1 MLQSTLRGSG
11 SIYYG
16 YYLVGAA
23 FIAQFVSTGMYSYV
37 LGSFMAPMTAELG
50 WSRADFTFTRTV
62 GQMVMALVGIYI
74 GSRVDAYGGRPIML
88 FGSLLLGL
96 TLALTSQVESLGAWL
111 LLNGVLVTIGCA
123 MLGNLVVNV
132 TLSKWF
138 VERRG
143 IVISIA
149 AMGVSFGG
157 VVLTPFATWMID
169 VVGWRE
175 AWFWLGL
182 GATLFTLPLALIM
195 RRAPEDH
202 GLYPDGYSAEQIEQ
216 GMGERARLELAASFT
231 RAQAVRTFSFYAL
244 VIAFGFF
251 SINIFVLLIHT
262 VPFLGDSG
270 LSRNEA
276 AFAML
281 VASVPAMV
289 SKPVWGYWIDR
300 SPAKPLAAISACV
313 TGIALFLIVYAT
325 TSLGVIWVYVA
336 YGVLGLG
343 WGGMIPLQ
351 EVIWASFF
359 GRKFLGS
366 IRGAAMPFALTLSA
380 LAPWLV
386 AIYRD
391 SMGTYDGALLTVATL
406 NVISGLLIFLAP
418 APKKVI
424 GAGT

>member
-1 MLQSTLRGSG
+1 
-11 SIYYG
+11 
-16 YYLVGAA
+16 
-23 FIAQFVSTGMYSYV
+23 MYSYV

-262 VPFLGDSG
+262 VPFLSDSG

-300 SPAKPLAAISACV
+300 SPAKPLAAISAFV

>member
-1 MLQSTLRGSG
+1 
-11 SIYYG
+11 
-16 YYLVGAA
+16 
-23 FIAQFVSTGMYSYV
+23 
-37 LGSFMAPMTAELG
+37 MAPMTAELG

-96 TLALTSQVESLGAWL
+96 TLALTSQVDSLWAWL
-111 LLNGVLVTIGCA
+111 LLNGVLVTVGCA

-143 IVISIA
+143 IVISVA

-157 VVLTPFATWMID
+157 VVLTPLATWMID

-175 AWFWLGL
+175 AWFWLGI
-182 GATLFTLPLALIM
+182 GASVFTLPLALIM

-202 GLYPDGYSAEQIEQ
+202 GLYPDGYSAAQIEQ

-262 VPFLGDSG
+262 VPFLSDSG

-300 SPAKPLAAISACV
+300 TPAKPLAAISAAV

-325 TSLGVIWVYVA
+325 ESPGLFWVYVSYA
-336 YGVLGLG
+336 VLGLG

-366 IRGAAMPFALTLSA
+366 IRGAAMPFALALSA

-391 SMGTYDGALLTVATL
+391 TMGTYDGALLTVATL
-406 NVISGLLIFLAP
+406 NVVSGVLIFLAP
-418 APKKVI
+418 APTKVVR
-424 GAGT
+424 AET

>member
-1 MLQSTLRGSG
+1 
-11 SIYYG
+11 
-16 YYLVGAA
+16 
-23 FIAQFVSTGMYSYV
+23 MYSYV

-175 AWFWLGL
+175 AWFWLGI

-262 VPFLGDSG
+262 VPFLSDSG

-386 AIYRD
+386 AIFRD